1 MEGKFSSAQEITRK
15 FLEEEA
21 DKSKNHFY
29 APSKLLFCVKIGDS
43 KCHSKQSVTKS
54 ICLAC
59 SGR

>member
-29 APSKLLFCVKIGDS
+29 APSKLCCVKIGDS
-43 KCHSKQSVTKS
+43 SWHSKQSVTKS